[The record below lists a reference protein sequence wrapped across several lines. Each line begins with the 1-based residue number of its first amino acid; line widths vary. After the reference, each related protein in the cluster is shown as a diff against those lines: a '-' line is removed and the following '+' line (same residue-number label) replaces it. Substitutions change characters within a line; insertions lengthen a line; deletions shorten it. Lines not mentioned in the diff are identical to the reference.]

1 MELHVGA
8 AGGLFLTVAIF
19 LFAFSTIIANYFYGE
34 TNIRFITKK
43 RWAIQLFRLMTGGT
57 VMLGALI
64 TLQTAWCFVD
74 LAMGVMTIVNLIAI
88 IRLSPKAFAL
98 LRNYIQQK
106 RDGQEPQFKRQMLPE
121 DVADI
126 ECWE

>member
-1 MELHVGA
+1 MSTIDCILLIKRAMELHVGA

-43 RWAIQLFRLMTGGT
+43 RWAIQLFRLITGGT

-74 LAMGVMTIVNLIAI
+74 LSAFLPRLLPYCAI
-88 IRLSPKAFAL
+88 IYSKREMAKSPSL
-98 LRNYIQQK
+98 NVRCCRRMWLI
-106 RDGQEPQFKRQMLPE
+106 
-121 DVADI
+121 
-126 ECWE
+126 